1 MTPGLRKRLGQNVG
15 GMTREVIF
23 ETADAIEVESRTG
36 YEVSRKRVLYED
48 VQLVTIHRT
57 VGLVYVIGLGLVA
70 LLFGGIALAILL
82 GARETVAAAWF
93 GVVAL
98 PFLAACIV
106 RLVLKVDVVTVFSR
120 RSKAVL
126 RFPFRKRRARE
137 IYGRICSRTME
148 VQGAMMEESP
158 ATPAP
163 DEPAETP
170 AAAGEPPEMLT
181 PVDEPPAA
189 PAAE

>member
-1 MTPGLRKRLGQNVG
+1 MTPGSRKQIGRNVG
-15 GMTREVIF
+15 AMTRDWIF

-48 VQLVTIHRT
+48 VLLVTIHRE
-57 VGLVYVIGLGLVA
+57 VGFAYVISLGIAA

-106 RLVLKVDVVTVFSR
+106 RLVLKVDIVTVFGR

-126 RFPFRKRRARE
+126 RFTFRKRRARE
-137 IYGRICSRTME
+137 MYGRICSRTLE
-148 VQGAMMEESP
+148 VQRAMVEVE
-158 ATPAP
+158 
-163 DEPAETP
+163 
-170 AAAGEPPEMLT
+170 PEMPE
-181 PVDEPPAA
+181 PVDEPPPEPPAA
-189 PAAE
+189 PEA

>member
-1 MTPGLRKRLGQNVG
+1 MTPGSRKQIGRNVG
-15 GMTREVIF
+15 AMTRDWIF

-48 VQLVTIHRT
+48 VLLVTIHRE
-57 VGLVYVIGLGLVA
+57 VGFAYVISLGIAA

-82 GARETVAAAWF
+82 GARETVAAASF

-106 RLVLKVDVVTVFSR
+106 RLVLKVDIVTVFGR

-126 RFPFRKRRARE
+126 RFTFRKRRARE
-137 IYGRICSRTME
+137 MYGRICSRTLE
-148 VQGAMMEESP
+148 VQRAMVEVE
-158 ATPAP
+158 
-163 DEPAETP
+163 
-170 AAAGEPPEMLT
+170 PEMPE
-181 PVDEPPAA
+181 PVDEPPPEP